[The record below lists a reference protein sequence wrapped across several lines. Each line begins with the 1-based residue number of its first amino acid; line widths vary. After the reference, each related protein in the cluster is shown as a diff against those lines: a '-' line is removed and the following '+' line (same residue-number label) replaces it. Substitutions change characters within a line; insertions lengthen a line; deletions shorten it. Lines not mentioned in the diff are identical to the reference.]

1 MFKESD
7 TLDSISDH
15 KMGILIIE
23 SDLKDHLKEIGKV
36 LKRKVVEY
44 VTVAGIEFLIELK
57 NDATKLVP
65 KYWVIDC

>member
-7 TLDSISDH
+7 SLDSISDH

-23 SDLKDHLKEIGKV
+23 SDLRDHLKDIGKT

-65 KYWVIDC
+65 KEWVSCE